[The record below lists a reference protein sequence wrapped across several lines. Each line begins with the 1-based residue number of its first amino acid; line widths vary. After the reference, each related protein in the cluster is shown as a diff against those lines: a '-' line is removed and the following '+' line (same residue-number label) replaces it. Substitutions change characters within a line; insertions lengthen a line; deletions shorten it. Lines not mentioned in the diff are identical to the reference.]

1 MRISASG
8 GQIRLRCFGISTRS
22 DEGWLKQQLALLAGQ
37 TGGSIGVIETQSVEE
52 LLKHFAGSPGQLTR
66 AIDDREFFKPVYYK
80 GKSDVITTP
89 LDADN
94 AEALLTAVAKTGT
107 VDAICDS
114 YGGAI
119 ADVADDAT
127 AFVHRSRTLF
137 NLQYYTEWASDTDLR
152 RRLADISAVYTALR
166 PSRTGAAY
174 FNYCDLDIGKKDFA
188 KAYWGTNL
196 PRLKTVK
203 AAYDPTNL
211 FRHAQSVTS

>member
-1 MRISASG
+1 LPS
-8 GQIRLRCFGISTRS
+8 
-22 DEGWLKQQLALLAGQ
+22 
-37 TGGSIGVIETQSVEE
+37 
-52 LLKHFAGSPGQLTR
+52 
-66 AIDDREFFKPVYYK
+66 EFFKPVYYK

-137 NLQYYTEWASDTDLR
+137 NLQYYTEWASDTDCAGALQIYPPSI
-152 RRLADISAVYTALR
+152 RLCGLPGRVPPISITATLISANLRKLTGGRISPVSR
-166 PSRTGAAY
+166 PSRRPMIRPI
-174 FNYCDLDIGKKDFA
+174 CFA
-188 KAYWGTNL
+188 TCKA
-196 PRLKTVK
+196 
-203 AAYDPTNL
+203 
-211 FRHAQSVTS
+211 